1 MLVVEIS
8 DTINHRCNL
17 FWMYLTWTVSNRFR
31 HHFVINIQ
39 ELPTK
44 SLLPNFK
51 LNYQDMRKNAGVAQ
65 ILLPGFDLQD
75 ISLPKDSAK
84 KEAMLKMYSDAMKT
98 ALAGITSI
106 DEIDI
111 DDEDDPTFT
120 DDIME
125 KIERGEID
133 LEEYLAQVL
142 SSSGSINRHANDS
155 DSKYIFSRV

>member
-1 MLVVEIS
+1 
-8 DTINHRCNL
+8 
-17 FWMYLTWTVSNRFR
+17 
-31 HHFVINIQ
+31 
-39 ELPTK
+39 
-44 SLLPNFK
+44 
-51 LNYQDMRKNAGVAQ
+51 MRKNAGVAQ

-106 DEIDI
+106 DDIDI

-142 SSSGSINRHANDS
+142 IQVPQGQ
-155 DSKYIFSRV
+155 

>member
-1 MLVVEIS
+1 
-8 DTINHRCNL
+8 
-17 FWMYLTWTVSNRFR
+17 
-31 HHFVINIQ
+31 
-39 ELPTK
+39 
-44 SLLPNFK
+44 
-51 LNYQDMRKNAGVAQ
+51 MRKNAGVAQ

-106 DEIDI
+106 DELDI
-111 DDEDDPTFT
+111 EDEDDPTFT

-133 LEEYLAQVL
+133 LEEYLAQVSFCQFPKGYKGYTRIPIGFCKPQFL
-142 SSSGSINRHANDS
+142 VGFDGRGKRKETQKTEI
-155 DSKYIFSRV
+155 VQTV

>member
-1 MLVVEIS
+1 
-8 DTINHRCNL
+8 
-17 FWMYLTWTVSNRFR
+17 
-31 HHFVINIQ
+31 
-39 ELPTK
+39 
-44 SLLPNFK
+44 
-51 LNYQDMRKNAGVAQ
+51 MRKNAGVAQ

-106 DEIDI
+106 DDIDI

-142 SSSGSINRHANDS
+142 SSSRSMNGHANDS
-155 DSKYIFSRV
+155 DGLFQNIISVGFDGGRK

>member
-1 MLVVEIS
+1 MTWS
-8 DTINHRCNL
+8 
-17 FWMYLTWTVSNRFR
+17 FYL
-31 HHFVINIQ
+31 NI
-39 ELPTK
+39 K
-44 SLLPNFK
+44 
-51 LNYQDMRKNAGVAQ
+51 DMRKNAGVAQ

-106 DEIDI
+106 DDIDI

-125 KIERGEID
+125 KIERFNEVKGE
-133 LEEYLAQVL
+133 LEELCEKLGIENEELTVL
-142 SSSGSINRHANDS
+142 RNKIQEE
-155 DSKYIFSRV
+155 

>member
-1 MLVVEIS
+1 
-8 DTINHRCNL
+8 
-17 FWMYLTWTVSNRFR
+17 
-31 HHFVINIQ
+31 
-39 ELPTK
+39 
-44 SLLPNFK
+44 
-51 LNYQDMRKNAGVAQ
+51 MRKNAGVAQ

-106 DEIDI
+106 DDIDI

-142 SSSGSINRHANDS
+142 SSSRSMNGHANDS
-155 DSKYIFSRV
+155 DGLFQNIISVGFDGGRKRKETQKTQTI

>member
-1 MLVVEIS
+1 
-8 DTINHRCNL
+8 
-17 FWMYLTWTVSNRFR
+17 
-31 HHFVINIQ
+31 
-39 ELPTK
+39 
-44 SLLPNFK
+44 
-51 LNYQDMRKNAGVAQ
+51 MRKNAGVAQ

-106 DEIDI
+106 DELDI
-111 DDEDDPTFT
+111 EDEDDPTFT

-133 LEEYLAQVL
+133 LEEYLAQVSFL
-142 SSSGSINRHANDS
+142 TSQKPIENQKR
-155 DSKYIFSRV
+155 